1 MSARPEPLLFQQM
14 TRCHSVFSCF
24 SPLCEFH
31 CRLVATDRVATRDPL
46 FVLRTSGSAPRFP
59 MIMTLLRL
67 RLTATSDDYA
77 GSGAQGCPTVYES
90 QVILSIKDTP
100 LVAKLRITSVCWNGS
115 SQDDRILDRTPVI
128 SRPASHFLEPE
139 RRVQGAGRAVRIAHF
154 QEDAACAAFGD
165 RR

>member
-1 MSARPEPLLFQQM
+1 MP
-14 TRCHSVFSCF
+14 RCHSVFSCF

-100 LVAKLRITSVCWNGS
+100 LVAKLRITSVCRNGS
-115 SQDDRILDRTPVI
+115 PQHDRVFDGTAVI
-128 SRPASHFLEPE
+128 TRPAPDLAEPE
-139 RRVQGAGRAVRIAHF
+139 RRVQRARRPP
-154 QEDAACAAFGD
+154 AADPPRPRGSGFLL
-165 RR
+165 RRRHPAR